1 MESSPDERRFAIFDA
16 QDGPDFL
23 CVYLLK
29 RNHMHDH
36 ASVLSMSTCPHT
48 LPPGRARICSLC
60 GTVVPKPARLAARL
74 RGRHSATIDD
84 INHRTVVANHGVTE
98 LRIVR
103 GDDVRSVEVVTRP
116 RSSKAESE
124 SPFVAEVLK
133 GCRFSDG
140 TEIKKGCVFAVDASV
155 SVDKPRVVG
164 PGDVANS
171 GGVLDDNGNYKLEVS
186 KK

>member
-1 MESSPDERRFAIFDA
+1 MATICA
-16 QDGPDFL
+16 
-23 CVYLLK
+23 
-29 RNHMHDH
+29 
-36 ASVLSMSTCPHT
+36 HT
-48 LPPGRARICSLC
+48 LPPGRAKVCSLC

-74 RGRHSATIDD
+74 RGRHNADTVASAP
-84 INHRTVVANHGVTE
+84 TVVANHGVTQ

-103 GDDVRSVEVVTRP
+103 GDDVRDVEVVTRP

-140 TEIKKGCVFAVDASV
+140 TEIKKGVVFAVDASV

-164 PGDVANS
+164 PGDVVD

>member
-1 MESSPDERRFAIFDA
+1 
-16 QDGPDFL
+16 
-23 CVYLLK
+23 
-29 RNHMHDH
+29 
-36 ASVLSMSTCPHT
+36 MSYACPHT
-48 LPPGRARICSLC
+48 LLPGRAKVCSLC
-60 GTVVPKPARLAARL
+60 GTIVPKPARLAARL
-74 RGRHSATIDD
+74 RGRHSAD
-84 INHRTVVANHGVTE
+84 IASAPTVVANHGVTQ

-103 GDDVRSVEVVTRP
+103 GDDVRDVEVVTRP

-140 TEIKKGCVFAVDASV
+140 TEIKKGVVFAVDASV

-164 PGDVANS
+164 PGDVADS
-171 GGVLDDNGNYKLEVS
+171 GGVLDSNGNYKLEVS